1 MTFIVTLPLE
11 TPAGKLTGRDIALKM
26 DAVYTSQDGKRT
38 AIMVINRKGQKLVRK
53 METYGKKYGTHEWR
67 LIKFIEPPDVRGIMY
82 LTWSYEDIN
91 RDDDMWVFLP
101 AESLVRRISGGGKKS
116 SFMRSDF
123 ANEYREKRSRR

>member
-53 METYGKKYGTHEWR
+53 METYGKKYGPHEWR
-67 LIKFIEPPDVRGIMY
+67 LIKFIERPDVRGIMY
-82 LTWSYEDIN
+82 LTWSYEDIE

-101 AESLVRRISGGGKKS
+101 AESLVRRISVGGKK
-116 SFMRSDF
+116 
-123 ANEYREKRSRR
+123 ELL

>member
-53 METYGKKYGTHEWR
+53 METYGKKYGPHEWR
-67 LIKFIEPPDVRGIMY
+67 LIKFIERPDVRGIMC
-82 LTWSYEDIN
+82 LPWSLRILIAMMICGCFF
-91 RDDDMWVFLP
+91 RLKALRVVS
-101 AESLVRRISGGGKKS
+101 AE
-116 SFMRSDF
+116 
-123 ANEYREKRSRR
+123 EEKRAPL